1 MYSKE
6 EKVLIWLSIFDSISL
21 KKLHQLIGLYP
32 SVLDL
37 WQNWECDKTRLLDIV
52 DEVTYD
58 KMSFARDEN
67 FINNYIK
74 NFDDQGIKFVSI
86 LSDAYSKMLSETIS
100 PPVMLYCKGDVSLLN
115 SPCLAVVGT
124 RRCTR
129 YGKDVTAMFTREIA
143 KAGITIVSGLCDG
156 VDSVAHSTCL
166 EVGGKT
172 IAVLGGGLN
181 NIYPA
186 TNTPLAENILSCGG
200 LIISEYKPNVKP
212 QRYYFPARNRIVAGI
227 SQGVL
232 ITEATEK
239 SGSMHTKE
247 YALENNRD
255 LFVVPGRIT
264 DIYSKGCNMVI
275 KNCQSSMVLDP
286 DEIIR
291 SFGKESSKS
300 SVVVEQLSM
309 EEQMIIDALKS
320 DEVHYE
326 ELVSRLKIE
335 PKRLS
340 TLLMRLEL
348 KGVVQKLPGNY
359 YRK

>member
-1 MYSKE
+1 MYNKK
-6 EKVLIWLSIFDSISL
+6 EKVLIWLSIFDNISL
-21 KKLHQLIGLYP
+21 KKMHQL
-32 SVLDL
+32 LDMYSDPEEL
-37 WQNWECDKTRLLDIV
+37 WQNWDKDKSDILKII
-52 DEVTYD
+52 DEGTYD

-67 FINNYIK
+67 FLNNYIK
-74 NFDDQGIKFVSI
+74 NFDNQNIKFVSI
-86 LSDAYSKMLSETIS
+86 VSDSFSRLLRETNS
-100 PPVMLYCKGDVSLLN
+100 PPIMLYCKGDVGLLN

-143 KAGITIVSGLCDG
+143 KSGITIVSGLCDG

-166 EVGGKT
+166 DVGGKT

-186 TNTPLAENILSCGG
+186 TNTPLAERIVNNGG

-227 SQGVL
+227 STGVL

-255 LFVVPGRIT
+255 LYVVPGRIT

-275 KNCQSSMVLDP
+275 KNCQSAMVLDP

-291 SFGKESSKS
+291 AYGKEACKTQ
-300 SVVVEQLSM
+300 VVVEQLTM
-309 EEQMIIDALKS
+309 EEQLILDTLKT

-326 ELVSRLKIE
+326 DLVRKLGIE

-348 KGVVQKLPGNY
+348 KGVITKLPGNY

>member
-1 MYSKE
+1 MYSRE
-6 EKVLIWLSIFDSISL
+6 EKVLIWLSIFDNLSL
-21 KKLHQLIGLYP
+21 KKQHQLLELYP
-32 SVLDL
+32 SPIFL
-37 WQNWECDKTRLLDIV
+37 WENWEKDKKNILSII
-52 DEVTYD
+52 DEETYD
-58 KMSFARDEN
+58 KMSFAHDDN

-74 NFDDQGIKFVSI
+74 NFDEQEIKFVSI
-86 LSDAYSKMLSETIS
+86 VSDKYSRILRETLS
-100 PPVMLYCKGDVSLLN
+100 PPIMLYCKGNVDLLN
-115 SPCLAVVGT
+115 SPCLAIVGT
-124 RRCTR
+124 RRCTK
-129 YGKDVTAMFTREIA
+129 YGKDVTLMFSKEIA

-156 VDSVAHSTCL
+156 VDTHAHTGCV

-172 IAVLGGGLN
+172 IAVLGGGIN
-181 NIYPA
+181 CIYPA
-186 TNTPLAENILSCGG
+186 TNRPLADKILATGG

-212 QRYYFPARNRIVAGI
+212 IRYFFPARNRIVAGI

-255 LFVVPGRIT
+255 LYVVPARIT
-264 DIYSKGCNMVI
+264 DIYSKGCNMII
-275 KNCQSSMVLDP
+275 KNCQSAMVLSP

-291 SFGKESSKS
+291 AYGKETTKDALI
-300 SVVVEQLSM
+300 VEQLSM
-309 EEQMIIDALKS
+309 EEQMILDAVGA

-326 ELVSRLKIE
+326 TLVSNLKIE
-335 PKRLS
+335 SKRLS

-348 KGVVQKLPGNY
+348 KGVLTKLPGNF

>member
-1 MYSKE
+1 MYSRE
-6 EKVLIWLSIFDSISL
+6 EKVLIWLSIFDQISL
-21 KKLHQLIGLYP
+21 KKQHKLLELYP
-32 SVLDL
+32 SPLDL
-37 WQNWECDKTRLLDIV
+37 WSKWESDKNNILSVI
-52 DEVTYD
+52 DEETYD

-74 NFDDQGIKFVSI
+74 NFDEQDIKFVSI
-86 LSDAYSKMLSETIS
+86 ISDKYSKMMRETIS
-100 PPVMLYCKGDVSLLN
+100 PPVMLYCKGNLDLLN
-115 SPCLAVVGT
+115 SPCLAIVGT
-124 RRCTR
+124 RRCTK
-129 YGKDVTAMFTREIA
+129 YGKDVTLMFSREIA

-156 VDSVAHSTCL
+156 VDTHAHTGCV

-181 NIYPA
+181 CIYPA
-186 TNTPLAENILSCGG
+186 VNIPLAERILETGG
-200 LIISEYKPNVKP
+200 LLVSEYKPNVKP
-212 QRYYFPARNRIVAGI
+212 TRYFFPARNRLVAGI
-227 SQGVL
+227 SRGVL

-255 LFVVPGRIT
+255 LYVVPGRIT

-275 KNCQSSMVLDP
+275 KNCQSAMVLSP

-291 SFGKESSKS
+291 AFGKESTKNA
-300 SVVVEQLSM
+300 VVVEQLSM
-309 EEQMIIDALKS
+309 EEQMIMDKIGS

-326 ELVSRLKIE
+326 QLVSSLNIE

-348 KGVVQKLPGNY
+348 KNLLTKLPGNF